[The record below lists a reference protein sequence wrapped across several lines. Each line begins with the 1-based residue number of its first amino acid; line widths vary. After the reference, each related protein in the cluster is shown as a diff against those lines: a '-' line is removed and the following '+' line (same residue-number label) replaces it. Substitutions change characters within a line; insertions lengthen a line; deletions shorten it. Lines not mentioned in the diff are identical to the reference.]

1 MTSDAEMDPAV
12 FARMFQVA
20 FDPEIV
26 RCMNAIRQLAD
37 YDIAQDRAASFL
49 RFHRFITSP
58 QPRYIADWR
67 ADPKLERKWY
77 HSHVNGVLG
86 DVRGALAAAHY
97 HASHLGEMEAKV
109 STILANSSFRERLGN
124 SVMGLG
130 GTRKMDFEYHAFVL
144 AYRRC
149 LDYLAGALA
158 SYFKTEASSFRTFP
172 KSITNSKMPD
182 VAKSLCEAHARHVQA
197 LAFVLAEGRKSVR
210 HRIAHYDFVS
220 AGCVNLTPQGF
231 FLAGGGEELAPPG
244 HPRGATLA
252 AALDER
258 LDRLHVC
265 VDDMIDSFVEA
276 ARTREAG
283 LS

>member
-1 MTSDAEMDPAV
+1 
-12 FARMFQVA
+12 
-20 FDPEIV
+20 
-26 RCMNAIRQLAD
+26 
-37 YDIAQDRAASFL
+37 
-49 RFHRFITSP
+49 
-58 QPRYIADWR
+58 
-67 ADPKLERKWY
+67 
-77 HSHVNGVLG
+77 VNGVLG

-97 HASHLGEMEAKV
+97 HASRLGEIEANV
-109 STILANSSFRERLGN
+109 SAILSNSSFRERLGN

-172 KSITNSKMPD
+172 KSIANSKMPD

-231 FLAGGGEELAPPG
+231 FLAGGGEELTTPG
-244 HPRGATLA
+244 IL
-252 AALDER
+252 
-258 LDRLHVC
+258 
-265 VDDMIDSFVEA
+265 EA
-276 ARTREAG
+276 RPWPQRWTKG
-283 LS
+283 LIGCMCAWMT